1 MTLYVP
7 FFDLVY
13 RSTEWSTVTS
23 RHKPALVDGEFYM
36 SIENMVKFME
46 CLTICNLIPEQDKLD
61 TEQRS
66 SKYFVIL

>member
-1 MTLYVP
+1 MSGCVC
-7 FFDLVY
+7 VW
-13 RSTEWSTVTS
+13 EGVM
-23 RHKPALVDGEFYM
+23 VDGEFYM

-61 TEQRS
+61 AEQRS